1 MLIRGG
7 FFGKIVAV
15 AILTAVIFSALVLE
29 GTGHSED
36 EIPGPILLGE
46 NPRGIAI
53 NTATNRAVVTNESSH
68 SVSIVDLAMR
78 AVLSV
83 VPVGKAPR
91 GVTIDRDLNLALIG
105 NSKDDTVSL
114 LDLSDFHVIATL
126 PVGKFPEGMA
136 VDQKTHLAAV
146 TNRLDHTVSFID
158 LNMRQVIATVPAGAE
173 PIDVAILE
181 APAGAPAQQSLAL
194 VVNSLDRNVAV
205 IDADAFAVVRT
216 LALEKKPSSID
227 VNSDARLVVATNVQ
241 ENSITVIDTK
251 TWQTRT
257 IPAGKHPVD
266 AAIDAPGNRAL
277 VICDEDRTLVLVDLN
292 TEEIVTTFDLNKL
305 PKGVAVNERTG
316 VAAVIDDKTD
326 SLTLIQLPVAPGLPK
341 VEITLPA
348 DNAVLSASPAT
359 VAGTVAN
366 CVSVTVNGI
375 AASAGGGFFSA
386 SVSLVEGQNT
396 LTAIAADGYG
406 RTASSTI
413 TVTLATNA
421 VITGK
426 ITNALT
432 GLPVA
437 SASVSITDAAGVTR
451 TAVTDGAGAYRIAG
465 IAVGAFTGNI
475 AREGYALFS
484 FADSAAMGQTTMMDA
499 ALAPIPPVIS
509 AITVT
514 DVTFDSARV
523 AWTTDRPADS
533 LVEYGETSAYGNQAA
548 DATLTTSHGLLLI
561 GLTPSKTYHFRV
573 SSRAANG
580 AAAVSADSTFN
591 TKAQIG
597 ITITSPVDGASIT
610 GMSVMVTGTVTS
622 TANHEMGVTVNGM
635 LASLTENRFVVSHV
649 PLQEGANPIAV
660 RAVDA
665 EGTTATQ
672 SITVYAVATTHG
684 IIITASPES
693 GTAPLE
699 IVLRVGGSF
708 GIADP
713 EILPTGPG
721 PVEPLASAS
730 PDEYRYRMTE
740 EGMYFFTVRAT
751 GPDNNI
757 YQDTVAVTAF
767 SAPQLDALL
776 RAKWEGMT
784 SSLLTGNIENAMSYF
799 AVGTKG
805 EYRKKLTGLG
815 SSGIYEIF
823 STISDIKLGKAY
835 GQIAMCGA
843 IRAEAGGTYSYPLT
857 FIKDHNGIWKIFR
870 F

>member
-1 MLIRGG
+1 MSIQDQSCRNILPVFMLMAFMLLG
-7 FFGKIVAV
+7 
-15 AILTAVIFSALVLE
+15 LVFKGPCQAE
-29 GTGHSED
+29 VD
-36 EIPGPILLGE
+36 VPGPILLGE
-46 NPRGIAI
+46 QPRGIAI
-53 NTATNRAVVTNESSH
+53 HNATNRAVVTNEKSNT
-68 SVSIVDLAMR
+68 VSIVDLSTQT
-78 AVLSV
+78 VLSV
-83 VPVGKAPR
+83 VPVGNGPK
-91 GVTIDRDLNLALIG
+91 GVAIDVNKNLALIG
-105 NSKDDTVSL
+105 NSKDGTVSI
-114 LDLSDFHVIATL
+114 LDLGTFNVVATV
-126 PVGKFPEGMA
+126 PVGKSPEGMA
-136 VDQKTHLAAV
+136 IDSSTHLAAV
-146 TNRLDHTVSFID
+146 ANRLDRTVSVLD
-158 LNMRQVIATVPAGAE
+158 LNARQVIATVPAGME
-173 PIDVAILE
+173 PVDVAILE
-181 APAGAPAQQSLAL
+181 ANDQPGLAL
-194 VVNSLDRNVAV
+194 VINSVDYNVAV
-205 IDADAFAVVRT
+205 IDFGTFARTRT

-475 AREGYALFS
+475 AREGYTPFS
-484 FADSAAMGQTTMMDA
+484 FAESAAMGQTVAVDA
-499 ALAPIPPVIS
+499 ALSPIPPRVS

-514 DVTFDSARV
+514 DVTSDSARV
-523 AWTTDRPADS
+523 RWTTDRPADS
-533 LVEYGETSAYGNQAA
+533 LVEYGETSAYGGQAA
-548 DATLTTSHGLLLI
+548 DAILTTSHGLLLT
-561 GLTPSKTYHFRV
+561 GLTPSKTYRFRV
-573 SSRAANG
+573 ASKAANG
-580 AAAVSADSTFN
+580 ASAVSADSAFK

-597 ITITSPVDGASIT
+597 ITITSPVDGASIA
-610 GMSVMVTGTVTS
+610 GQSAMVAGNVTNTS
-622 TANHEMGVTVNGM
+622 SNETGVTVNGIV
-635 LASLTENRFVVSHV
+635 AAVTGGRFAASHV
-649 PLQEGANPIAV
+649 PLTAGANTINV
-660 RAVDA
+660 RAVDS
-665 EGTTATQ
+665 EGTAAAA
-672 SITVYAVATTHG
+672 SVTVDAVETPHY
-684 IIITASPES
+684 ISVTASPEA

-699 IVLRVGGSF
+699 ATLRIGGSF
-708 GIADP
+708 SITNP
-713 EILPTGPG
+713 VISPTGPG
-721 PVEPLASAS
+721 LVEQLAGSS
-730 PDEYRYRMTE
+730 PDAYRYRMTT
-740 EGMYFFTVRAT
+740 EGIYFYTARAI
-751 GPDNNI
+751 GPDNNV
-757 YQDTVAVTAF
+757 YEDTVAVTVL
-767 SAPQLDALL
+767 SASHLDALL
-776 RAKWEGMT
+776 RAKWDGMK
-784 SSLLTGNIENAMSYF
+784 SSLLSGNIDDAMNYF
-799 AVGTKG
+799 AVGTQG
-805 EYRKKLTGLG
+805 EYRKKFTGLG
-815 SSGIYEIF
+815 SSDIYEIF
-823 STISDIKLGKAY
+823 STISDIELGKAY
-835 GQIAMCGA
+835 GQAAVCRA
-843 IRAEAGGTYSYPLT
+843 IRVEAAGAYSYPLT
-857 FIKDHNGIWKIFR
+857 FIMDGNGIWKIFR

>member
-1 MLIRGG
+1 MSIRGR

-15 AILTAVIFSALVLE
+15 SILTAVIFSAWVFE
-29 GTGHSED
+29 GTVHSEG

-53 NTATNRAVVTNESSH
+53 NTATNRAVVTNEGSH
-68 SVSIVDLAMR
+68 SVSVVDLATR
-78 AVLSV
+78 AVLGV

-91 GVTIDRDLNLALIG
+91 GVAIDRDLNLALIG

-114 LDLSDFHVIATL
+114 LDLSEFHVIATL

-146 TNRLDHTVSFID
+146 TNRLDHTVSFVD
-158 LNMRQVIATVPAGAE
+158 LSMRQVVATVPAGAE

-181 APAGAPAQQSLAL
+181 APAGAPARPSLAL

-205 IDADAFAVVRT
+205 IDSGEFAVVRT

-241 ENSITVIDTK
+241 ENSITVIDTQ

-257 IPAGKHPVD
+257 IPTGKHPVD
-266 AAIDAPGNRAL
+266 VAVDASGNRAL
-277 VICDEDRTLVLVDLN
+277 VICDEDRTLVFVDLN
-292 TEEIVTTFDLNKL
+292 TDAIVATYDLNKL

-326 SLTLIQLPVAPGLPK
+326 SLTLVQLPLAPGLPT
-341 VEITLPA
+341 VEITSPA

-359 VAGTVAN
+359 VTGTVAN
-366 CVSVTVNGI
+366 SVNVTVNGI
-375 AASAGGGFFSA
+375 AASVVGGVFSA
-386 SVSLVEGQNT
+386 SVPLAEGQNT
-396 LTAIAADGYG
+396 LTAVATGGYG

-421 VITGK
+421 DITGTV
-426 ITNALT
+426 TNALT

-437 SASVSITDAAGVTR
+437 SASVSVTDAAEVTR
-451 TAVTDGAGAYRIAG
+451 SAVTDGTGAYRIAG
-465 IAVGAFTGNI
+465 ISVGAFTGSI
-475 AREGYALFS
+475 AGEGYVPFR
-484 FADSAAMGQTTMMDA
+484 FADSAAMGQTIKMDA

-509 AITVT
+509 AITVA

-523 AWTTDRPADS
+523 SWTTDRPADS
-533 LVEYGETSAYGNQAA
+533 LVECGETSAYGSQVA
-548 DATLTTSHGLLLI
+548 DATFMTSHGLLLT
-561 GLTPSKTYHFRV
+561 GLNPSKTYHFRV

-580 AAAVSADSTFN
+580 AAAVSADGTFN
-591 TKAQIG
+591 TKAKIG

-610 GMSVMVTGTVTS
+610 GTSAMVTGTVTS

-635 LASLTENRFVVSHV
+635 VASLTDNRFAASHV
-649 PLQEGANPIAV
+649 PLTAGVNPIAV
-660 RAVDA
+660 KAVDA
-665 EGTTATQ
+665 EGNTVTA
-672 SITVYAVATTHG
+672 SITVHAVATTHG
-684 IIITASPES
+684 IIVTASPES

-699 IVLRVGGSF
+699 IVLRIGGSF
-708 GIADP
+708 GIVNP
-713 EILPTGPG
+713 EIIPTGPG

-730 PDEYRYRMTE
+730 PDEYRYRMTA

-751 GPDNNI
+751 NPDNNV

-767 SAPQLDALL
+767 SAPLLDALL
-776 RAKWEGMT
+776 RAKWQSMT
-784 SSLLTGNIENAMSYF
+784 DALQLKDITAALHLMYSVSKDRYQTTLNLLVDQLPAIVATHTGLVFDYVQEDRAFYELKTLENGSKFSYRVVF
-799 AVGTKG
+799 IKDP
-805 EYRKKLTGLG
+805 LTGLW
-815 SSGIYEIF
+815 
-823 STISDIKLGKAY
+823 
-835 GQIAMCGA
+835 M
-843 IRAEAGGTYSYPLT
+843 IRE
-857 FIKDHNGIWKIFR
+857 F
-870 F
+870 